1 VRVLD
6 PYFVQVETS
15 ELADLTRA
23 LELLDSR
30 ADLNHRYR
38 KMLDESRQ
46 LLTADQIRLTQ
57 ARGLAKRL
65 MVLIKAAGPD
75 FPATL
80 DDEAREILRAGEAKA
95 DDLVFRPEEA

>member
-1 VRVLD
+1 MLD
-6 PYFVQVETS
+6 PYFVQVATS

-23 LELLDSR
+23 LELLDR

>member
-1 VRVLD
+1 MLD

-75 FPATL
+75 FPGTL
-80 DDEAREILRAGEAKA
+80 EHESREILRAGETKA
-95 DDLVFRPEEA
+95 DDLVFRPEGT

>member
-1 VRVLD
+1 MRVLD
-6 PYFVQVETS
+6 PYFVQVATS

-23 LELLDSR
+23 LELLDR